1 MHELEPY
8 FNWRHL
14 YTAEEDPRSPFYG
27 REYSEF
33 ECTNTIYNYY
43 LHPQWDEFGSQT
55 LYLKLLFCD
64 YEEKYAII
72 ELIGEWNDLLYND
85 IMILKRD
92 FMELLM
98 SEGIQYFIL
107 IGENVLNFHGDDDS
121 YYEEWFEEL
130 DEGWIAM
137 LDFRPHVQ
145 AEMKRA
151 RVDWYCVWGGELDDL
166 PWRTFSPS
174 QLYLKVAG
182 ILNRRLN

>member
-1 MHELEPY
+1 
-8 FNWRHL
+8 
-14 YTAEEDPRSPFYG
+14 
-27 REYSEF
+27 
-33 ECTNTIYNYY
+33 
-43 LHPQWDEFGSQT
+43 
-55 LYLKLLFCD
+55 
-64 YEEKYAII
+64 
-72 ELIGEWNDLLYND
+72 
-85 IMILKRD
+85 ILKRD

-130 DEGWIAM
+130 EDGWIAM
-137 LDFRPHVQ
+137 LDFRPHVLV
-145 AEMKRA
+145 EMKRA

-174 QLYLKVAG
+174 QLFLKTAA